1 MLFAHIADTH
11 LGFRQFNLD
20 EREQD
25 FYRAWHEAV
34 DFMISEGVDVALHA
48 GDLFDEPRPP
58 IRALVEAKR
67 GIERLTSKGVRVV
80 MIPGN
85 HDMLMRRGAMAP
97 HAIFD
102 DVDVLTLDKPSIVVD
117 DVFIGGV
124 PYLSKSYRDI
134 LLEHIGGLAGEAKDF
149 KRSILL
155 LHQGLDKYL
164 PYEFE
169 LAVGELPPSIN
180 YYALGHV
187 HSRIED
193 EYGGGHLCYP
203 GSTEIWRS
211 DEAGDWEKSG
221 KGFLTFDT
229 CDMRPR
235 RVDLSCVRPVVR
247 AEVSSVEEISA
258 LSGQV
263 ESGRQP
269 VVSLRIKGDEEFN
282 VLYEKAKE
290 VLSEGSLYLDV
301 RKNSAPT
308 DETFTRGEAIDL
320 KELLDDALG
329 ELAVD
334 ERGFA
339 FDLFKRLGRS
349 DVEGAQGL
357 ADDFYER
364 WNRGDEIGRASCR
377 ERV

>member
-11 LGFRQFNLD
+11 LGYRQFNLE
-20 EREQD
+20 ERELD
-25 FYRAWHEAV
+25 FYRAWHESV
-34 DFMISEGVDVALHA
+34 DIMISEGVDVAVHS

-67 GIERLTSKGVRVV
+67 GIKRLTSKGVRVV

-102 DVDVLTLDKPSIVVD
+102 GVDVLTLDRSSIVID

-124 PYLSKSYRDI
+124 PYLSKSYQDI
-134 LLEHIGGLAGEAKDF
+134 LLENIRGLAGEAKDY
-149 KRSILL
+149 KQSILV

-164 PYEFE
+164 PYEHE
-169 LAVGELPPSIN
+169 LGAGELPEGFS
-180 YYALGHV
+180 YYAMGHV

-193 EYGGGHLCYP
+193 EYAGGHICYP
-203 GSTEIWRS
+203 GSTEIWRA
-211 DEAGDWEKSG
+211 DEVADWEKSG
-221 KGFLTFDT
+221 KGFLTVDAG
-229 CDMRPR
+229 DMRPR

-258 LSGQV
+258 LSGRF
-263 ESGRQP
+263 ESGSRP
-269 VVSLRIKGDEEFN
+269 VVSLRIRGDEDFN

-301 RKNSAPT
+301 RKISAPA
-308 DETFTRGEAIDL
+308 DETFARGEAIDL
-320 KELLDDALG
+320 KMLLDDALG
-329 ELAVD
+329 GLEED
-334 ERGFA
+334 ERIFA
-339 FDLFKRLGRS
+339 FDLFKRLGHG
-349 DVEGAQGL
+349 DVEGGQGL
-357 ADDFYER
+357 ADDFYLH
-364 WNRGDEIGRASCR
+364 WKRGEGQ
-377 ERV
+377 